1 MAMEQMNGLI
11 KTVIELNL
19 RMMNQQKFQ
28 RMNKLLYF
36 YLTIVILI

>member
-1 MAMEQMNGLI
+1 MAIEQMNGLI

-36 YLTIVILI
+36 YLIIVILI

>member
-36 YLTIVILI
+36 YLIIVILI